1 MGLENGK
8 GYSRQAYEDTE
19 KGIKDVVDSIDASA
33 PVEQLREKFAE
44 QNELV
49 GEKETLHNEAWDQ
62 AVAENTARDE
72 TKVSQEAQKAAE
84 QSEAAELLKKMH
96 ENAGMSAKP
105 VEHSEM
111 QKATATQEQTA
122 PVSVVPKVELGAL
135 GKASIAMKQMF
146 GRKLTPEENAYH
158 LENLSEGFTKN
169 IKEGNLDK
177 ALKSYGDLNNER
189 FQQRLSNEQF
199 SKYKEEIDNLTA
211 KAVATG
217 DRKTFDKV
225 LRFNLK
231 QGLDNGPSFTKKDLG
246 LEEGEVVSPEI
257 SKVATEHLSRIVKSS
272 FSGNLNSGL
281 ENYKGR
287 LDRWVES
294 GVISRDEF
302 NKLPLVR
309 DAIKKEAV
317 SIAKIMFGKDSNYR
331 QTAERIDGFLEKIAD
346 TGVYSKE
353 EVRSWRQIKRLT
365 GY

>member
-1 MGLENGK
+1 MSLENGK

-19 KGIKDVVDSIDASA
+19 KGIKNVVDSIDASA

-62 AVAENTARDE
+62 AAAENTARDE
-72 TKVSQEAQKAAE
+72 AKVSLEAKKAAE

-96 ENAGMSAKP
+96 ENAGMSSNPA
-105 VEHSEM
+105 ERSETP
-111 QKATATQEQTA
+111 KATATQEQVN

-146 GRKLTPEENAYH
+146 GRDLSPQENAYH
-158 LENLSEGFTKN
+158 LEKLSEGFAKN
-169 IKEGNLDK
+169 LKEGNLDK
-177 ALKSYGDLNNER
+177 ALKNYGDLDSER
-189 FQQRLSNEQF
+189 FHHRLSDEQF
-199 SKYKEEIDNLTA
+199 SKYSGEIDKLTA
-211 KAVATG
+211 KAVASG
-217 DRKTFDKV
+217 DAKMFDKV
-225 LRFNLK
+225 LRFNMSHL
-231 QGLDNGPSFTKKDLG
+231 LANGPTFTRQDLG
-246 LEEGEVVSPEI
+246 LKEGEVVSPEI

-272 FSGNLNSGL
+272 FSGNLNGGL

-302 NKLPLVR
+302 NKSPLVR

-317 SIAKIMFGKDSNYR
+317 SIAKIMFGKDSNYG
-331 QTAERIDGFLEKIAD
+331 QTTERIDGFLEKIAN